1 MTDELS
7 STLDDGVRILTMR
20 RPHVKNA
27 LDRATVTALTAAL
40 REVERDAQ
48 SKSVL
53 LTGEGGSF
61 SSGADLKAAM
71 SEVSQGPAA
80 SVELFHDLARAL
92 HACPRPV
99 VALVDGPAAGFGVS
113 LALGADLRVATDRA
127 YFQLSFARIGLVTDG
142 GASWFLPRLV
152 GVARAAE
159 LMFLGER
166 LDAASALELGLV
178 NRVVP
183 VEEGLEAALGLA
195 RRLAKGPPRALRLM
209 RRLVYDNL
217 QADLPTAL
225 DRERDAQ
232 VQCLTSPDLFEGV
245 SALFQKRDPKWQE
258 DD

>member
-1 MTDELS
+1 MTGELT
-7 STLDDGVRILTMR
+7 STLDDGVRILTLR

-27 LDRATVTALTAAL
+27 LDRTTVTALTAAL
-40 REVERDAQ
+40 RDVERDPQ

-53 LTGEGGSF
+53 ITGDGGAF

-71 SEVSQGPAA
+71 TEVSQGPAA

-92 HACPRPV
+92 HGCPRPV

-166 LDAASALELGLV
+166 LDAASALEMGLV

-183 VEEGLEAALGLA
+183 VEEGPETALGLA

-217 QADLPTAL
+217 QGDLSTAL

-232 VQCLTSPDLFEGV
+232 VQCLTSPDLLEGV
-245 SALFQKRDPKWQE
+245 SALFQKRDPKWE
-258 DD
+258 EE